1 MPLGNNSIIH
11 SNLSFRQ
18 TLEATAALKLEEVET
33 QALQCDVI
41 GIDEGQFVC
50 ELIKMYFYLLI

>member
-50 ELIKMYFYLLI
+50 ELIEMYF